1 MNDLIMLIL
10 SFAGVAIISVLLTV
24 LILKKRYER
33 RLENFQDSVLKKQ
46 RDEVQNIYQTMRAW
60 RHDYHNHIQS
70 IKAML
75 SMGRQAELSEYLDT
89 LETDLDSIDI
99 AIRTGNVGLDAILSS
114 KVSIARKN
122 NIEVDCTAKVPQDIK
137 ISDVHLCAIVGNL
150 LDNAIEACEKIKIC
164 GKNAMD
170 AGESLENGTNDSGSG
185 KQDFPQTG
193 GEKRRFIRIYIGLFK
208 QQLYISVS
216 NSTCENRRRKISE
229 LVTSKLGEHG
239 FGLRRIDKIA
249 ERYSGYV
256 NRKNEPGIFATEVL
270 LPL

>member
-1 MNDLIMLIL
+1 MFLQILICVGLVVLAVVITIL
-10 SFAGVAIISVLLTV
+10 LL
-24 LILKKRYER
+24 KRKYDK
-33 RLENFQDSVLKKQ
+33 RLSDFQDSVLKKQ

-75 SMGRQAELSEYLDT
+75 AMKKFEELDAYLCT
-89 LETDLDSIDI
+89 LEQDLDSIDI

-122 NIEVDCTAKVPQDIK
+122 NIEVNCTAKVPDQLK

-150 LDNAIEACEKIKIC
+150 LDNAIEACEKIKSEE
-164 GKNAMD
+164 GN
-170 AGESLENGTNDSGSG
+170 
-185 KQDFPQTG
+185 QFPQ
-193 GEKRRFIRIYIGLFK
+193 KFIRIYIGMFK

-216 NSTCENRRRKISE
+216 NSTNAKHRRRLNE

-249 ERYSGYV
+249 EQYDGFV
-256 NRKNEPGIFATEVL
+256 NRKNEPGIFATEVM
-270 LPL
+270 LPV